1 MIPINF
7 EYTNTVFAV
16 NQPEYQPLPAHI
28 AINGDVSICWELT
41 DVEIEKLKE
50 TKKLF
55 ISVKTFGQPLQPL
68 FMTTEVGDVIS
79 LLKCE
84 SCEEKT
90 DIETMSQDDDS
101 NWFCPKC
108 WEELTP
114 VMKAEYDKLLKN
126 GEIDAEE

>member
-68 FMTTEVGDVIS
+68 YMSTDINDVIS
-79 LLKCE
+79 LQECLGCDKE
-84 SCEEKT
+84 T
-90 DIETMSQDDDS
+90 DMETMTSDDDS
-101 NWFCPKC
+101 NWFCPEC
-108 WEELTP
+108 WKELAP
-114 VMKAEYDKLLKN
+114 GMKADYDELVKK
-126 GEIDAEE
+126 GEIDAR